1 MKQHE
6 KNQLE
11 KAITLLNDA
20 MSIVENIAK
29 EKRDAYDRLYDRLQ
43 QSNEVDEMIDFAL
56 SMDDVAI
63 EIENA
68 MGSIQ
73 NIIYK

>member
-1 MKQHE
+1 MNQVQKI
-6 KNQLE
+6 QLE

-20 MSIVENIAK
+20 MSIIESIAK
-29 EKRDAYDRLYDRLQ
+29 EKRDAFDRVCEELQ
-43 QSNEVDEMIDFAL
+43 RSDEGNAIIDFAL

-68 MGSIQ
+68 IGSIQ